1 MRALRS
7 SSWMGGIVAAALL
20 LTLLPG
26 PASGRPNIRTSFFA
40 LYTSAVGSRLDNL
53 PSISGHCGVC
63 HFRFTGGGPRNWY
76 GQALEAELPSH
87 PNTDAGRQA
96 AMVAIQNGDADN
108 DSYTQLTEITDL
120 ATYTNTPTFPGLA
133 IGDLSAISDVDV
145 NDILAYLTPTTGS
158 DTTPPTATLTAPN
171 GGQMWTGGQPNTVTW
186 TATDNVIVTTVDLY
200 YRDGEAEPWALIAKS
215 HANSGTFNWFVP
227 NTPTTT
233 ARVRVVARDAVGNTG
248 EDLSDATF
256 TILAQPGGIVPTTL
270 RDFKQPGTQPLEGGP
285 HDTSG
290 VCVTC
295 HGGYNAAVE
304 PGHNWQGT
312 MMGQAARDPLFYACV
327 AIAEQDAPSSGD
339 ICIRCHTPSGWLGG
353 RSTPTNGSGITSTDR
368 DGVACDDCH
377 RMVDPIYKDGV
388 SPPEDQSLLSGM
400 IPSHVPTTYANGQF
414 VIDFNP
420 RKRGPFSDALA
431 LHPVLTSAFHRTS
444 EFCGTCHDVS
454 NPVFDRVSGPDYA
467 PGPLDTEA
475 SAIASD
481 VNMPLERTYSE
492 WKNSS
497 YPSGVYAPE
506 FAGNKADGIVSTCQ
520 DCHMRDVSGKGCND
534 GAVVTRPDL
543 PLHDMTGGNYW
554 MPNVIASLYPTETD
568 AAALADAASRA
579 EAMLQKAAV
588 LGLALQAVA
597 DSYDVHVTVTNRTG
611 HKLPTGYPEG
621 RRMWLH
627 VLARDIGG
635 KVVYESGAYDAAT
648 GILSMTPPPVVY
660 EAELGISPALAE
672 ALDPGGTI
680 GLPRGPSFHF
690 ALNDSVY
697 KDTRVPPLGFT
708 NAGFLTFGGTPV
720 DPEHPGPGPRY
731 ADGQN
736 WDTSTFTMPASAVRV
751 WVELL
756 YQTTS
761 RDYILFLRDENTTS
775 TAGDDLYDAWIIN
788 GRAAPVVMEADSM
801 VLNPTAVATGES
813 PGPTVRRVSVLSNPF
828 DRALPIALELS
839 RPAPVAMDVYDV
851 RGRRVSHRSLGTLGG
866 GPHRLVWEGRD
877 DAGRPAGAGI
887 YWVSLQVGERRIV
900 KQVVRIK

>member
-1 MRALRS
+1 MRMRALRFP
-7 SSWMGGIVAAALL
+7 SWMGGAAAAVVL

-40 LYTSAVGSRLDNL
+40 RYPSAVGSRLDNL

-63 HFRFTGGGPRNWY
+63 HYRFTGGGPRNWY

-96 AMVAIQNGDADN
+96 AMTAIQNGDADS
-108 DSYTQLTEITDL
+108 DTYSQLVEITDL
-120 ATYTNTPTFPGLA
+120 ATYTNTPTFPGLTP
-133 IGDLSAISDVDV
+133 GDLANVSDVNV
-145 NDILAYLTPTTGS
+145 GDIQAYLIPTTGG
-158 DTTPPTATLTAPN
+158 DTTPPTVTVTAPN
-171 GGQMWTGGQPNTVTW
+171 GGESWTGGQPNSITW
-186 TATDNVIVTTVDLY
+186 IATDNDAVVGVDLY
-200 YRDGEAEPWALIAKS
+200 YRDGETEPWTLLAK
-215 HANSGTFNWFVP
+215 AYGNWGTFNWFVQ
-227 NTPTTT
+227 NTPATA
-233 ARVRVVARDAVGNTG
+233 ARVRIVARDAVGNTG
-248 EDLSDATF
+248 EDMSDATF

-270 RDFKQPGTQPLEGGP
+270 RDFKQPGTQPIESGP

-295 HGGYNAAVE
+295 HGGYDTAVE

-312 MMGQAARDPLFYACV
+312 MMAQAARDPLFYACV

-353 RSTPTNGSGITSTDR
+353 RSTPTNGSQITSTDR

-377 RMVDPIYKDGV
+377 RMVDPIYKPGV
-388 SPPEDQSLLSGM
+388 SPPEDQSILSGM

-414 VIDFNP
+414 VVDPDP
-420 RKRGPFSDALA
+420 RKRGPFSDAVA
-431 LHPVLTSAFHRTS
+431 LHPVLASAFHRTS

-467 PGPLDTEA
+467 PGPLDAEA
-475 SAIASD
+475 SVIASD

-506 FAGNKADGIVSTCQ
+506 FAGTKPDGIVSTCQ

-534 GAVVTRPDL
+534 AGAPTRLDL

-554 MPNVIASLYPTETD
+554 MPNVIGSLYPTETD
-568 AAALADAASRA
+568 ASALSDATSRA
-579 EAMLQKAAV
+579 TSMLQKAAV
-588 LGLALQAVA
+588 LGLALEAVA
-597 DSYDVHVTVTNRTG
+597 DSFDVHVTVTNRTG

-627 VLARDIGG
+627 VLARDIAGNL
-635 KVVYESGAYDAAT
+635 VYESGAYNAAT
-648 GILSMTPPPVVY
+648 GVLTMTPPPVVY
-660 EAELGISPALAE
+660 EAELGISPALAG
-672 ALDPGGTI
+672 AI
-680 GLPRGPSFHF
+680 GLSHGPSFHF

-697 KDTRVPPLGFT
+697 KDNRVPPLGFT
-708 NAGFLTFGGTPV
+708 NAAFATFGGTPV
-720 DPEHPGPGPRY
+720 DPEHPGERY

-736 WDTSTFTMPASAVRV
+736 WDTSTFAMPASAVQV

-761 RDYILFLRDENTTS
+761 RDYILFLRDQNTTS
-775 TAGDDLYDAWIIN
+775 TAGQDLYDAWVAN

-801 VLNPTAVATGES
+801 VLNPTAVTTSEDL
-813 PGPTVRRVSVLSNPF
+813 GPTVRKVSVLSNPF

-839 RPAPVAMDVYDV
+839 RPAPVVMDVYDV

-877 DAGRPAGAGI
+877 DAGRSAGAGI
-887 YWVSLQVGERRIV
+887 YWVSLQVGERRV
-900 KQVVRIK
+900 VRQVVRIK